1 MPLFSKRGGDALIKR
16 FHAWWDG
23 AHTKNTAGAQAAGSD
38 AGGDARRRDAA
49 LRGPNEQE
57 FARRSSAV
65 WTDPQHQIKECIWGH
80 GFVGPGG
87 ADYVST
93 LIKPLGLD
101 SSMSVVEF
109 GASLGGSSRRIHADT
124 GAWVTGYERSPLL
137 VEAAT
142 EQSAKA
148 GMSRQV
154 KILSYEPT
162 DISLRAE
169 STAAIFSKEALFR
182 IENKAAVL
190 KSAHAAL
197 RTQGHLLFTD
207 YMLQRPEP
215 DSPAVDEWMHS
226 EPQPA
231 HAWSVDEAST
241 CLNELGF
248 EVRVNE
254 DTSIEFK
261 SRVMLGI
268 TRFMRN
274 FDSGRR
280 LGHGWRAAL
289 LNEVELWARRLNALE
304 SGNAGVYRVYAW
316 KKPPPILR

>member
-23 AHTKNTAGAQAAGSD
+23 VQIDDAAGTRA
-38 AGGDARRRDAA
+38 AGVNTGNCRSAQG

-57 FARRSSAV
+57 FARRSSSV
-65 WTDPQHQIKECIWGH
+65 WTDPQYQIKECMWGT

-109 GASLGGSSRRIHADT
+109 GASLGGSSRQIHQDT

-137 VEAAT
+137 VEAAA

-148 GMSRQV
+148 GMTRQV
-154 KILSYEPT
+154 KIVKYEPAN
-162 DISLRAE
+162 ISLRPE
-169 STAAIFSKEALFR
+169 SAAAVFSKEALFR
-182 IENKAAVL
+182 IENKAALL
-190 KSAHAAL
+190 KTAHAAL

-207 YMLQRPEP
+207 YMLGQPEP
-215 DSPAVDEWMHS
+215 DSAAVEDWLHN
-226 EPQPA
+226 EPSDA
-231 HAWSVDEAST
+231 HAWSLEEAYT

-248 EVRVNE
+248 EVRVSE

-261 SRVMLGI
+261 SRVLKAI
-268 TRFMRN
+268 AKFMRN
-274 FDSGRR
+274 FDGGRQF
-280 LGHGWRAAL
+280 GAGWRVAL
-289 LNEVELWARRLNALE
+289 LNEVELWARRLNAME
-304 SGNAGVYRVYAW
+304 SGNAGVYRIYAW
-316 KKPPPILR
+316 KKPAPVLR